1 MIWYIIDK
9 DIFESKAD
17 AIVNTVNCKGV
28 MGKGLALQF
37 KKKYPQMFNE
47 YKKKCGKGEIK
58 IGVLDTYKAEDGRL
72 IVNFPTKYDWRNK
85 SRIEYIEAGLKYFV
99 EHHKEWGIKSVAFPQ
114 LGCGEGG
121 LEWNTVKK
129 IMEKYLNNLDID
141 IEIYVDQ
148 RKEYLRELKKL
159 LEKLDTQQLKKIL
172 EMVKQ
177 LYYLD
182 NKNKFFDG

>member
-1 MIWYIIDK
+1 MIRYLIDK
-9 DIFESKAD
+9 NIFQSKAD

-37 KKKYPQMFNE
+37 KKKYPKMFKE
-47 YKKKCGKGEIK
+47 YKKKCDKDEIK
-58 IGVLDTYKAEDGRL
+58 IGILDTYKAEDGRL
-72 IVNFPTKYDWRNK
+72 IINFPTKYDWRNK
-85 SRIEYIEAGLKYFV
+85 SRIEYIEAGLRYFV
-99 EHHKEWGIKSVAFPQ
+99 EHYKEWGIKSVAFPQ

-129 IMEKYLNNLDID
+129 IMEKYLSNLDIE
-141 IEIYVDQ
+141 IEIYVNQ

-159 LEKLDTQQLKKIL
+159 LEKLDTQQLKKVL
-172 EMVKQ
+172 EMTKQ

-182 NKNKFFDG
+182 NKNKFF